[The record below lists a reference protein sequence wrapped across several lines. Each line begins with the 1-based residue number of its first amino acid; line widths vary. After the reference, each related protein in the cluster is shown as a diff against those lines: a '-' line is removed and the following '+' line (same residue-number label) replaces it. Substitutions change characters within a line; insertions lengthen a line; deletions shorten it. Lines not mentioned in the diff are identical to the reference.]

1 MSRMFSWLLL
11 LLLLLLWAVPAI
23 MTSPERRRGREE
35 ERAWHS
41 WQYTSRRRMRSGC
54 RPPAPRPH
62 WASSYRYNSCLKHS
76 SRSGTTAAWN
86 TAADQVQ
93 QLPETQQLIR
103 HNSCLKHS
111 SWSGTTAAWN
121 TAADQV
127 TQRSET
133 AADQVQQQSETAADQ
148 VQQLSETQQLIR
160 YNSCLKHSSWSG
172 NTKVWNSS
180 GSGTTAAWNSS
191 WSGTTA
197 VWKSSWSVTTAV
209 WSNSWSGT
217 AAVWNSTWSGATS
230 VWNSSWSGTTAKMIQ
245 MPPQC
250 CHCQRRRLTPKYQVI
265 KLSTNRTADL
275 LKWLYEKEQ
284 LTNWPAQHSWSDKAT
299 VSNRQLIILHWAL

>member
-1 MSRMFSWLLL
+1 MDVTYSISTYFCVRSLWVRPCPGCSPGCCCCCCCCCGQCRPSW
-11 LLLLLLWAVPAI
+11 PAQRGGGA
-23 MTSPERRRGREE
+23 ERRRGRGT
-35 ERAWHS
+35 AGS
-41 WQYTSRRRMRSGC
+41 T
-54 RPPAPRPH
+54 PAGGACAVAAARLHHDHTGPARTGTTAVWNTAADQVQQLPETQQLI
-62 WASSYRYNSCLKHS
+62 RYNSYLKHS
-76 SRSGTTAAWN
+76 SWSGTTVAWN

-103 HNSCLKHS
+103 
-111 SWSGTTAAWN
+111 
-121 TAADQV
+121 
-127 TQRSET
+127 
-133 AADQVQQQSETAADQ
+133 
-148 VQQLSETQQLIR
+148 
-160 YNSCLKHSSWSG
+160 YNRCLKHSSWSG

-250 CHCQRRRLTPKYQVI
+250 CHCQRGRLTPKYQVI
-265 KLSTNRTADL
+265 KLSINRTADL
-275 LKWLYEKEQ
+275 LTWLYEKEQ